1 MEHAWA
7 ENTSSSYSVY
17 ARKWNS
23 YMEAQNINKPCFKD
37 AHNFLAKLFNS
48 EQAKYGKAAV
58 ARSALSAILPPEEG
72 FTFGNHPDTK
82 KLMKAIF
89 RRRPTIPKHTVIYDP
104 DVILNH
110 INSLPNNKQLLLD
123 TPTSKLCTLFALVS
137 GQRSQSLATVDTS
150 FIDRNNHLYTIYY
163 PSAIKTTQ
171 PKFHQK
177 PIEIKHYPIANLCLN
192 SCIDEYL
199 SRTENIRE
207 NLPKDIVNPN
217 SLVLSPHY
225 PHYPVKSG
233 TIAKYV
239 AKLITSSGIEL
250 KQFSAHSTRSS
261 TTSKATEL
269 GMSIKD
275 ICKGA
280 GWKSENTFRK
290 FYQLPIHKA
299 NNFQII
305 LDQL

>member
-1 MEHAWA
+1 MFPK
-7 ENTSSSYSVY
+7 VY
-17 ARKWNS
+17 ISHFYNKIPLSIDVRVT
-23 YMEAQNINKPCFKD
+23 IN
-37 AHNFLAKLFNS
+37 
-48 EQAKYGKAAV
+48 G
-58 ARSALSAILPPEEG
+58 
-72 FTFGNHPDTK
+72 
-82 KLMKAIF
+82 
-89 RRRPTIPKHTVIYDP
+89 
-104 DVILNH
+104 
-110 INSLPNNKQLLLD
+110 
-123 TPTSKLCTLFALVS
+123 TL
-137 GQRSQSLATVDTS
+137 T
-150 FIDRNNHLYTIYY
+150 
-163 PSAIKTTQ
+163 
-171 PKFHQK
+171 
-177 PIEIKHYPIANLCLN
+177 
-192 SCIDEYL
+192 
-199 SRTENIRE
+199 TENIRE